1 MCQFR
6 RGVSQ
11 GGAQAQSEREK
22 IPYLFREWI
31 RHQSL
36 RKLGQDW
43 YHQGSEKACQGEEG
57 GKENVSAKKVASMS
71 QWRSYK
77 KYYMYQIL
85 PE

>member
-43 YHQGSEKACQGEEG
+43 YHQCIFLDP
-57 GKENVSAKKVASMS
+57 KKKINS
-71 QWRSYK
+71 QSKKKDPKKLRSL
-77 KYYMYQIL
+77 QIL
-85 PE
+85 ALIPR